1 VDDGIVRIRPAVAA
15 DRAAVLEL
23 APRLAEG
30 VAAWRDQ
37 AQAVAAGHRWLAGS
51 LDEAESGGG
60 GAVFVAAAGDA
71 VVGVISVKPA
81 RHFTGELDGYIG
93 ELAVAAHVS
102 RRGAGRALVEAAAGW
117 AADRGLVNLTLH
129 TGAANATARAFYA
142 ALGFAEEEVR
152 LTRALSPE
160 ALP

>member
-1 VDDGIVRIRPAVAA
+1 MDVDI
-15 DRAAVLEL
+15 RAATQDDSAAILDL
-23 APRLAEG
+23 APRLAIG

-37 AQAVAAGHRWLAGS
+37 LQAVAAGRGWLEGSLEAALAG
-51 LDEAESGGG
+51 EC
-60 GAVFVAAAGDA
+60 AVFVAVDQGA
-71 VVGVISVKPA
+71 VVGVISVSPQ

-93 ELAVAAHVS
+93 ELAVAGHAS
-102 RRGAGRALVEAAAGW
+102 RRGVGRSLIAAAADW

-129 TGAANATARAFYA
+129 TGAANTTARAFYA

-152 LTRALSPE
+152 LTRALRPQ